1 VRINKEF
8 SVIQHFDLNSLL
20 QKPAIYDE
28 KTQVILKEALK
39 NAGAESALQG
49 VARMDVEINRAVKFL
64 QISTDLRQ
72 YQKLAEVSFINS
84 VTNYKKIFFFIRM
97 NQNKK
102 MNKKQ
107 LLKKHHQS
115 IEILINELCV
125 VMMPMVISILVHY
138 KEVQMVDQLFYLIW
152 ILNKKQLDI
161 FFYQ

>member
-49 VARMDVEINRAVKFL
+49 VARMDVEIQRAVKFL

-72 YQKLAEVSFINS
+72 YQKRAEVSFINLS
-84 VTNYKKIFFFIRM
+84 DKLQENFLFIRM
-97 NQNKK
+97 NQKK
-102 MNKKQ
+102 KWNKKQ
-107 LLKKHHQS
+107 LLKKHHRP
-115 IEILINELCV
+115 IEILVNELYV

-138 KEVQMVDQLFYLIW
+138 KKVKMVDQLFYLIW

-161 FFYQ
+161 FFYH